1 MKLVKLILITT
12 LVTSPA
18 FAKLDT
24 NGATLGSEYSI
35 NVINASA
42 YKVRSAQ
49 QAAKIVKN
57 RYGGKVLK
65 VQTVNKGQGYRVR
78 ILKKNGHVVT
88 VTVDAKSGRVSG
100 R

>member
-12 LVTSPA
+12 LVASPA
-18 FAKLDT
+18 FAKLNT
-24 NGATLGSEYSI
+24 NATAVGSEYSV
-35 NVINASA
+35 NVINAKSH
-42 YKVRSAQ
+42 KVRSAQ

-78 ILKKNGHVVT
+78 LLKKDGHVIT
-88 VTVDAKSGRVSG
+88 VTVDAKSGRISG

>member
-1 MKLVKLILITT
+1 MKLVKLILITA

-24 NGATLGSEYSI
+24 NVTTLGSEYSI
-35 NVINASA
+35 NVINANA

-78 ILKKNGHVVT
+78 LLKKNGHVVT